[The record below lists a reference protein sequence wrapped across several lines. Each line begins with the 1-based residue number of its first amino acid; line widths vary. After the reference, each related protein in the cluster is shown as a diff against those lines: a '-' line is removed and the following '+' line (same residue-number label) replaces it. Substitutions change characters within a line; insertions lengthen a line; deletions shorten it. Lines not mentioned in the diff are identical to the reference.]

1 MPRTHHLSF
10 YGSLLLSRLADQ
22 VLLFLVP
29 LVVYQQTGSASWTGM
44 AFFVET
50 LTRFVAFPVCGV
62 LSDRHPPMRLLR
74 QSQALR
80 ALCCI
85 AGLVAGFAL
94 GGQPA
99 LVALVLVS
107 AACGVFTTQ
116 GVMAREV
123 LLPHIFPGER
133 FERVLA
139 HAQIADQLGMVA
151 GPVVA
156 AAALALWPWQGVL
169 GCSAALFV
177 VADAGL
183 LWWQRHHTGALPQ
196 GRSAPGESWWVPL
209 RTAAQHI
216 ARLPGLK
223 PLIALAAG
231 VNLVVG
237 VTQAT
242 AAAMVTGWLGQS
254 NGVYAQLQT
263 AGAVVTVLVL
273 AWVAR
278 VHWRGHTLGVWSYTL
293 LLVGGLMT
301 AWAVHPA
308 VYALG
313 FLLVIGFD
321 KMFSVY
327 IRAGRQRIIP
337 PQDFGKT
344 SGVVVLLNNLT
355 QPLAGLA
362 VGVGAQGADA
372 RGVITALVLCMAAIG
387 GAVVWLGRNAADT
400 QTTTL

>member
-1 MPRTHHLSF
+1 MLRTHHLLF
-10 YGSLLLSRLADQ
+10 YASLLLSRLADQ

-29 LVVYQQTGSASWTGM
+29 LVVYQQTGSASWTGI

-80 ALCCI
+80 ALSCI
-85 AGLVAGFAL
+85 AGLAAGVALHGHA
-94 GGQPA
+94 A

-123 LLPHIFPGER
+123 LLPHIFPGDR

-151 GPVVA
+151 GPAVA

-169 GCSAALFV
+169 GVSALLFLL
-177 VADAGL
+177 ADAGL
-183 LWWQRHHTGALPQ
+183 AWWQRQHTGALPQ
-196 GRSAPGESWWVPL
+196 GRSAQGERWWVPL
-209 RTAAQHI
+209 HTALRHI
-216 ARLPGLK
+216 AHLPGLK

-242 AAAMVTGWLGQS
+242 AAAMVTGLLAQS
-254 NGVYAQLQT
+254 NAVYAQLQT

-278 VHWRGHTLGVWSYTL
+278 VHWRGHALGVWSYTL
-293 LLVGGLMT
+293 LLAGGLMT

-308 VYALG
+308 VYGLG

-362 VGVGAQGADA
+362 VGLGAQGADA
-372 RGVITALVLCMAAIG
+372 RGVITVLVLGMGLIG
-387 GAVVWLGRNAADT
+387 GAVLWIGRGAASPK
-400 QTTTL
+400 QIG

>member
-1 MPRTHHLSF
+1 M
-10 YGSLLLSRLADQ
+10 
-22 VLLFLVP
+22 
-29 LVVYQQTGSASWTGM
+29 
-44 AFFVET
+44 ET
-50 LTRFVAFPVCGV
+50 LARFLACPVCGV
-62 LSDRHPPMRLLR
+62 LSDRHPPLRLLR
-74 QSQALR
+74 QSQTLR
-80 ALCCI
+80 ALSCA
-85 AGLVAGFAL
+85 AGLVAGFTL
-94 GGQPA
+94 GGQAA

-107 AACGVFTTQ
+107 AACGVFTIQ

-123 LLPHIFPGER
+123 LLPHLFPGER

-139 HAQIADQLGMVA
+139 HAQLADQLGMVA
-151 GPVVA
+151 GPALA

-169 GCSAALFV
+169 GCSALLFV
-177 VADAGL
+177 LADAGL
-183 LWWQRHHTGALPQ
+183 IWWQRHHTAPLPQ
-196 GRSAPGESWWVPL
+196 GHHTPGESLWVPL
-209 RTAAQHI
+209 GTALRHI
-216 ARLPGLK
+216 LHLSGLK

-242 AAAMVTGWLGQS
+242 AAAMMTGLLAQS
-254 NGVYAQLQT
+254 DAAYAQLQT

-278 VHWRGHTLGVWSYTL
+278 VHWRGHALGVWSYTL

-313 FLLVIGFD
+313 FLLITGFD

-337 PQDFGKT
+337 PADFGKT
-344 SGVVVLLNNLT
+344 SGVIVLLNNLT

-362 VGVGAQGADA
+362 VGLGAHGADA
-372 RGVITALVLCMAAIG
+372 RDVIAALVLTMALIG
-387 GAVVWLGRNAADT
+387 ASTVWMGRAAAGDSPNR
-400 QTTTL
+400 

>member
-1 MPRTHHLSF
+1 MLRPHHLHF
-10 YGSLLLSRLADQ
+10 YASLLLSRLADQ

-29 LVVYQQTGSASWTGM
+29 LVVYQQTGSASWTGI

-50 LTRFVAFPVCGV
+50 LTRFIAFPICGV

-74 QSQALR
+74 QSQGLR
-80 ALCCI
+80 ALSCA
-85 AGLVAGFAL
+85 AGLAAGFAL
-94 GGQPA
+94 NGQAA

-123 LLPHIFPGER
+123 LLPHLFPGER

-151 GPVVA
+151 GPAVA

-169 GCSAALFV
+169 GCSALLFLL
-177 VADAGL
+177 ADAGL
-183 LWWQRHHTGALPQ
+183 AWWQRQHTGTLPQ
-196 GRSAPGESWWVPL
+196 GRSAQGESWWVPL
-209 RTAAQHI
+209 RTALRHI
-216 ARLPGLK
+216 AQLPGLK

-242 AAAMVTGWLGQS
+242 AAAMVTGLLAQS
-254 NGVYAQLQT
+254 DAVYAQLQI

-278 VHWRGHTLGVWSYTL
+278 VHWRGHALGVWSYTL
-293 LLVGGLMT
+293 LLAGGLMT
-301 AWAVHPA
+301 AWAVHPM

-362 VGVGAQGADA
+362 VGLGAQGADA
-372 RGVITALVLCMAAIG
+372 RGVITLLVLGMGLIG
-387 GAVVWLGRNAADT
+387 GAVLWIGRGAASPK
-400 QTTTL
+400 QIG

>member
-1 MPRTHHLSF
+1 MLRSHHLLF

-29 LVVYQQTGSASWTGM
+29 LVVYQHTGSAAWTGV

-80 ALCCI
+80 ALSC
-85 AGLVAGFAL
+85 AVGLAAGFAL
-94 GGQPA
+94 DTQAG

-123 LLPHIFPGER
+123 LLPHIFPGAR

-139 HAQIADQLGMVA
+139 HAQLADQLGMVA
-151 GPVVA
+151 GPAAA
-156 AAALALWPWQGVL
+156 AAALAFWPWQGVL
-169 GCSAALFV
+169 GCSALLFV
-177 VADAGL
+177 LADIGL
-183 LWWQRHHTGALPQ
+183 LGWQRSHAAPLPQ
-196 GRSAPGESWWVPL
+196 GRPAPGESWWVPL
-209 RTAAQHI
+209 RTALGHI
-216 ARLPGLK
+216 LHLPGLK

-242 AAAMVTGWLGQS
+242 VAAMVTGLLAQS
-254 NGVYAQLQT
+254 DARYAQLQT

-278 VHWRGHTLGVWSYTL
+278 VHWRGHALGVWSYTL

-301 AWAVHPA
+301 AWAIHPA

-313 FLLVIGFD
+313 FLLVTGFD

-337 PQDFGKT
+337 PADFGKT

-362 VGVGAQGADA
+362 VGLGAHGADA
-372 RGVITALVLCMAAIG
+372 RDVIAVLVLAMALIG
-387 GAVVWLGRNAADT
+387 AS
-400 QTTTL
+400 TLWMGHATAGESPNR